1 MKTGISWWPVVGM
14 EVGFDLHSRVIT
26 VGLLQDRI
34 RGREPVPST
43 SKLEL
48 EQAIQLH
55 AQLEVAIAELQSYLQ
70 TNPKP
75 N

>member
-1 MKTGISWWPVVGM
+1 MKPGISWWPVVGM
-14 EVGFDLHSRVIT
+14 EVGFDLQSRVIT
-26 VGLLQDRI
+26 LGLLQDRI
-34 RGREPVPST
+34 RDREPVPST

-48 EQAIQLH
+48 EQAMQLH
-55 AQLEVAIAELQSYLQ
+55 SQLGLAIAELQTFLQ